1 MSLTFAFGT
10 RETLRLSLIRKMKR
24 ISKMKTVEFLL
35 YTLKP
40 GTGKDFHR
48 IMTEESAPLHRS
60 AGMDI
65 LSFGISAHDN
75 DAYYLIRAYNSLSQL
90 KSSQESF
97 YNSEEWRL
105 GPRQAI
111 IDRISVSVKSVLTLS
126 NSAIESLRS
135 S

>member
-1 MSLTFAFGT
+1 M
-10 RETLRLSLIRKMKR
+10 R
-24 ISKMKTVEFLL
+24 TVEFLL

-48 IMTEESAPLHRS
+48 IMTDQSAPLHRL

-65 LSFGISAHDN
+65 ISFGISAHDD
-75 DAYYLIRAYNSLSQL
+75 DAYYLIRAYDSLSHL

-111 IDRISVSVKSVLTLS
+111 IDRIRVSVKSVLMLS
-126 NSAIESLRS
+126 SNAIDNLRS
-135 S
+135 N